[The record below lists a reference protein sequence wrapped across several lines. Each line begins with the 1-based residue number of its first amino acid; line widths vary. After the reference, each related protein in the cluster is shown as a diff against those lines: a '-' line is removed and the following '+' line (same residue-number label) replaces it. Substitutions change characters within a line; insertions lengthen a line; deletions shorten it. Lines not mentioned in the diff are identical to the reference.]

1 MTQKQPSDVEPRTY
15 RVLFVCT
22 GNICRSPTAEGV
34 FRHHVVAAGLGDSI
48 GIDSAGTHG
57 YHIGEAPDSRS
68 VAEARKRGFD
78 LSAIRARKI
87 AVKDFHTFDL
97 ILAMDTGHLADLKLL
112 RPNDAKADV
121 KLFLDYHP
129 DATSRDVP
137 DPYYGGAGGFTNVL
151 DMIETTSHRLL
162 AHIKSRL

>member
-1 MTQKQPSDVEPRTY
+1 MTQKQLPGLEPRTY

-34 FRHHVVAAGLGDSI
+34 FRQHVVAAGLADAV
-48 GIDSAGTHG
+48 GIDSAGTHR

-68 VAEARKRGFD
+68 VAAAKARGFD
-78 LSAIRARKI
+78 VSELRARK
-87 AVKDFHTFDL
+87 VKKQDFYTFDL
-97 ILAMDTGHLADLKLL
+97 ILAMDAGHFEQLNTL

-129 DATSRDVP
+129 AAKGRDVP
-137 DPYYGGAGGFTNVL
+137 DPYYGGPDGFADVL
-151 DMIETTSHRLL
+151 DLVETASEHLL
-162 AHIKSRL
+162 AEIKRAL